1 MKRFNKSAIA
11 VAMAVTLTLGIA
23 PVAGAQD
30 IVLGGNEGDNGE
42 RTAWVD
48 PTLPPQPLPE
58 GLTEQPG
65 PTSTVD
71 SLVDP
76 NGNRY
81 PADPALATN
90 IAELEKSNAVASTGV
105 SPAKNAV
112 CVENGVTV
120 SYLRHADGLNYV
132 KAGNPTTGALP
143 GAAGAYRSY
152 ADINADQNCALVD
165 GGQVQGAVTPGEVT
179 TDPADIA
186 KAVAAVVGAG
196 VGAAII
202 INGVK
207 YFLNKDGKTLVE
219 TPERVHMDAT
229 PEEKAKSEQ
238 LIKENAGQINNAN
251 NAQNERGIAAATG
264 VNKIPAA
271 LMTLLL
277 ASVLAAAAFV
287 FGRRQLV

>member
-1 MKRFNKSAIA
+1 MKRFNKTVVSLA
-11 VAMAVTLTLGIA
+11 T
-23 PVAGAQD
+23 AGALGFGVAPIAFAQD
-30 IVLGGNEGDNGE
+30 AQFGDLPVTEGEGALAVDANYPENPVDNTPG
-42 RTAWVD
+42 TTVN
-48 PTLPPQPLPE
+48 LPE
-58 GLTEQPG
+58 GATWDESIAPAPNAPATSIDELTKAQPEAQNTTAPLANVVCTDG
-65 PTSTVD
+65 D
-71 SLVDP
+71 
-76 NGNRY
+76 GNR
-81 PADPALATN
+81 
-90 IAELEKSNAVASTGV
+90 
-105 SPAKNAV
+105 
-112 CVENGVTV
+112 VT
-120 SYLRHADGLNYV
+120 YLRHADGLNYV
-132 KAGNPTTGALP
+132 KDGYDTTGALP

-152 ADINADQNCALVD
+152 ADLQADQSCDLVE
-165 GGQVQGAVTPGEVT
+165 GGDVQGAVTPGEVT

-238 LIKENAGQINNAN
+238 LIKENAAEINNAN

>member
-1 MKRFNKSAIA
+1 MKRFNKTVVSLA
-11 VAMAVTLTLGIA
+11 T
-23 PVAGAQD
+23 AGALGFGVAPTAFAQD
-30 IVLGGNEGDNGE
+30 AQFGDLPVTPSEGATSEGA
-42 RTAWVD
+42 TYVD
-48 PTLPPQPLPE
+48 T
-58 GLTEQPG
+58 
-65 PTSTVD
+65 
-71 SLVDP
+71 
-76 NGNRY
+76 Y
-81 PADPALATN
+81 PALAPEGVIGGGNNEPAQDNTLPKVRDN
-90 IAELEKSNAVASTGV
+90 SAAVEYVT
-105 SPAKNAV
+105 KE
-112 CVENGVTV
+112 ENGVTYALFADANGARLWYPINANREPV
-120 SYLRHADGLNYV
+120 RADGTV
-132 KAGNPTTGALP
+132 VP
-143 GAAGAYRSY
+143 GLTPAMP
-152 ADINADQNCALVD
+152 
-165 GGQVQGAVTPGEVT
+165 VTPGEVT

-219 TPERVHMDAT
+219 TPERVHMDPT

-238 LIKENAGQINNAN
+238 LIKENAGQINAE

-277 ASVLAAAAFV
+277 ASVLAAAAFL